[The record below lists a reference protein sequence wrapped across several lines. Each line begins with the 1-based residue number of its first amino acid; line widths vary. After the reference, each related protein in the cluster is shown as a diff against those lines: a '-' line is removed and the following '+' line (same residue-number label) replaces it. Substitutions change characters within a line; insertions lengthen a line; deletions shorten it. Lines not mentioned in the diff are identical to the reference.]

1 MNNPEIIIIGGGL
14 AGSEAAYQCAK
25 RGIRVKLFE
34 AKPAYKS
41 PRIGSLDPRRVDS
54 TAHKTEYLAEL
65 VCSNSLKSDE
75 PTNAHGL
82 LKAELRLLD
91 SLLMRC
97 AEKTRIPGGKALVVN
112 RELFAQEV
120 TKEISRLSNIE
131 IIREEVTKIPEDGI
145 VIIAT
150 GPLTS
155 ESLSKELVKF
165 FGDEHL
171 FFYDAISPIISA
183 QSINYNRTF
192 FGSRYRDDTDY
203 LNCPLT
209 QEEYEKFYNE
219 LLKAEVFPLRDFEQ
233 TEEILTTEDT
243 ELPKTSQDVLQAPSV
258 PSVTSVSSVVSQKF
272 FEGCLP
278 IEEIAKR
285 GKDTLAYGPM
295 KPVGLKNPQTGK
307 TPYAVVQLRKENQE
321 GTMYNLVGFQT
332 RLLQKEQKRIFGLI
346 PGLENAEFLRYGSVH
361 RNTYIHAPQIIKP
374 TLQTIKRETLFICGQ
389 LCGVEGYVESIATG
403 LWSGINA
410 FRIISGKEPVI
421 PPIETMLGGLIKYIT
436 TPNKNFQPM
445 NANFGLLPPPSS
457 PPPTSGGGK
466 RWGARKQEYYDRS
479 IQSINQFLKIL

>member
-1 MNNPEIIIIGGGL
+1 VHLHSGVQMNEVIIIGGGL
-14 AGSEAAYQCAK
+14 AGSEAAYQCANK
-25 RGIRVKLFE
+25 GIKVKLFE
-34 AKPAYKS
+34 SKPQYIS
-41 PRIGSLDPRRVDS
+41 P
-54 TAHKTEYLAEL
+54 AHKTDNLAEL
-65 VCSNSLKSDE
+65 VCSNSLKSNE

-97 AEKTRIPGGKALVVN
+97 AEETKIPGGKALVVN
-112 RELFAQEV
+112 RELFAQAV
-120 TKEISRLSNIE
+120 TKEISQLSNIE
-131 IIREEVTKIPEDGI
+131 IIRREVTKIPEDDV

-155 ESLSKELVKF
+155 ESLSKELMSF
-165 FGDEHL
+165 FGNEHL

-183 QSINYNRTF
+183 QSINNNRTF
-192 FGSRYRDDTDY
+192 FGSRYREDNDY

-209 QEEYEKFYNE
+209 QEEYEKFYQE
-219 LLKAEVFPLRDFEQ
+219 LLNAEVFPLRDFEQ
-233 TEEILTTEDT
+233 TEEILTTENT
-243 ELPKTSQDVLQAPSV
+243 EVLETNPGTASGS
-258 PSVTSVSSVVSQKF
+258 SVTSVSSVVSQKF

-295 KPVGLKNPQTGK
+295 KPVGLKDPKTGK

-361 RNTYIHAPQIIKP
+361 RNTYINAPQILKP

-403 LWSGINA
+403 LWAGINA
-410 FRIISGKEPVI
+410 TRILSGKEPI
-421 PPIETMLGGLIKYIT
+421 SPPIETMLGSLIKYIT
-436 TPNKNFQPM
+436 TANKNFQPM
-445 NANFGLLPPPSS
+445 NANFGLLPPPSL

-466 RWGARKQEYYDRS
+466 RWGDRKQKYYDRS
-479 IQSINQFLKIL
+479 IHTLSQFLPNL

>member
-1 MNNPEIIIIGGGL
+1 MNEVIIIGGGL

-25 RGIRVKLFE
+25 KGIKVKLFE
-34 AKPAYKS
+34 SKPHYIS
-41 PRIGSLDPRRVDS
+41 P
-54 TAHKTEYLAEL
+54 AHKTEYLAEL
-65 VCSNSLKSDE
+65 VCSNSLKSNE

-97 AEKTRIPGGKALVVN
+97 AEETRIPGGKALVVN
-112 RELFAQEV
+112 RELFAQAV
-120 TKEISRLSNIE
+120 TKEISQLSNIE
-131 IIREEVTKIPEDGI
+131 IIRKEVTNIPEDGI

-155 ESLSKELVKF
+155 ESLSKEIMSI

-183 QSINYNRTF
+183 QSINYDRTF
-192 FGSRYRDDTDY
+192 FGSRYRNDNDY

-209 QEEYEKFYNE
+209 QEEYEKFYQE
-219 LLKAEVFPLRDFEQ
+219 LLNAEVFPLRDFE
-233 TEEILTTEDT
+233 EN
-243 ELPKTSQDVLQAPSV
+243 
-258 PSVTSVSSVVSQKF
+258 KF

-295 KPVGLKNPQTGK
+295 KPVGLKYPK
-307 TPYAVVQLRKENQE
+307 TAKIPYAVVQLRKENQA

-332 RLLQKEQKRIFGLI
+332 RLLHKEQKRIFGLI
-346 PGLENAEFLRYGSVH
+346 PGLEKAEFLRYGSVH
-361 RNTYIHAPQIIKP
+361 RNTYINAPQILKP
-374 TLQTIKRETLFICGQ
+374 TLQTIKRETLFIIGQ
-389 LCGVEGYVESIATG
+389 LSGVEGYVESIATG

-410 FRIISGKEPVI
+410 TRILSGKEPI
-421 PPIETMLGGLIKYIT
+421 APPIETILGSLMKYIT

-445 NANFGLLPPPSS
+445 NANFGLLPTIKGSI
-457 PPPTSGGGK
+457 K
-466 RWGARKQEYYDRS
+466 IRKQKYYDRS
-479 IQSINQFLKIL
+479 IQILSQFLPNL

>member
-1 MNNPEIIIIGGGL
+1 MNEVIIVGGGL

-25 RGIRVKLFE
+25 KGIKVKLFE
-34 AKPAYKS
+34 SKPQCIS
-41 PRIGSLDPRRVDS
+41 P
-54 TAHKTEYLAEL
+54 AHKTEYLAEL
-65 VCSNSLKSDE
+65 VCSNSLKSNE

-82 LKAELRLLD
+82 LKTELRLLD

-97 AEKTRIPGGKALVVN
+97 AEKTKIPGGKALVVN
-112 RELFAQEV
+112 REQFASEV
-120 TKEISRLSNIE
+120 TKEISQLSNVK

-155 ESLSKELVKF
+155 ESLSKELMSF

-183 QSINYNRTF
+183 QSINYDRTF
-192 FGSRYRDDTDY
+192 FGSRYREDKDY

-209 QEEYEKFYNE
+209 QEEYEKFYQE
-219 LLKAEVFPLRDFEQ
+219 LLNAEVFPLRGFEQ
-233 TEEILTTEDT
+233 TEERLTTEDT
-243 ELPKTSQDVLQAPSV
+243 EITEVLEAHSRTTSGNSLPSV
-258 PSVTSVSSVVSQKF
+258 NSVTSVVSQKF

-295 KPVGLKNPQTGK
+295 KPVGLKDPKTGK
-307 TPYAVVQLRKENQE
+307 IPYAVVQLRKENQA

-332 RLLQKEQKRIFGLI
+332 RLLQKEQKRIFKLI

-361 RNTYIHAPQIIKP
+361 RNTYINAPKIIKP
-374 TLQTIKRETLFICGQ
+374 TLQTLKRDSLFICGQ

-410 FRIISGKEPVI
+410 TRILNGKEPI
-421 PPIETMLGGLIKYIT
+421 APPIETILGSLMKYIT

-445 NANFGLLPPPSS
+445 NANFGLLPPPSL
-457 PPPTSGGGK
+457 PPPTSGSFNSPGK
-466 RWGARKQEYYDRS
+466 RWGDRKQKYYDRS
-479 IQSINQFLKIL
+479 ISTLSQFLPNL

>member
-1 MNNPEIIIIGGGL
+1 MDNEIIVIGGGL

-25 RGIRVKLFE
+25 KGIKVKLYE
-34 AKPAYKS
+34 AKPNYIS
-41 PRIGSLDPRRVDS
+41 P
-54 TAHKTEYLAEL
+54 AHKTEYLAEL
-65 VCSNSLKSDE
+65 VCSNSLKSNE

-91 SLLMRC
+91 SLLLRC
-97 AEKTRIPGGKALVVN
+97 AEKTKIPGGKALVVN
-112 RELFAQEV
+112 RELLAREV
-120 TKEISRLSNIE
+120 TKEINNLANIE
-131 IIREEVTKIPEDGI
+131 IVREEIIKIPEDGV

-155 ESLSKELVKF
+155 ESLSKELASF
-165 FGDEHL
+165 CDEEHL

-192 FGSRYRDDTDY
+192 FGSRYRDDNDY

-209 QEEYEKFYNE
+209 KEEYEKFYKE
-219 LLKAEVFPLRDFEQ
+219 LINAGLFPVRNFEYGH
-233 TEEILTTEDT
+233 
-243 ELPKTSQDVLQAPSV
+243 
-258 PSVTSVSSVVSQKF
+258 F

-278 IEEIAKR
+278 VEEIAKR

-295 KPVGLKNPQTGK
+295 KPVGLKDPKNKK

-332 RLLQKEQKRIFGLI
+332 RLLHKEQKRIFKLI

-361 RNTYIHAPQIIKP
+361 RNTYINAPKIITP
-374 TLQTIKRETLFICGQ
+374 TLQTIKQETLFICGQ
-389 LCGVEGYVESIATG
+389 LCGVEGYVESIGTG
-403 LWSGINA
+403 LWAGINA
-410 FRIISGKEPVI
+410 ARILSEKEPIV
-421 PPIETMLGGLIKYIT
+421 PPVETMLGGLIKYIT

-445 NANFGLLPPPSS
+445 NANFGLLPSVS
-457 PPPTSGGGK
+457 NSK
-466 RWGARKQEYYDRS
+466 NRKQEYYNSS
-479 IQSINQFLKIL
+479 IQSLTQFLSSL